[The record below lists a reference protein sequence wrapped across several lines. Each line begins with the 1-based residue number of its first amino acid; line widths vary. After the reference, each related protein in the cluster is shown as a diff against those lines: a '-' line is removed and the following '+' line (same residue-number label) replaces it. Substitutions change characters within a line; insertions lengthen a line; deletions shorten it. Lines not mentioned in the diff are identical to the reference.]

1 MIAKAEC
8 ITHGANATRYS
19 VDKDK
24 AELVKVN
31 LLPAYIEPEAMWQRM
46 QLHQKKFEEKINRY
60 RKLEKGMIRME
71 ISPTSEETQGWTMD
85 DWVHLA
91 NEYIHEF
98 DNADMRNPKRKTIP
112 KHTNLHNSQY
122 VVSLHHDSKGRIDH
136 LHINANRVDNDGN
149 VNTDKFIGERAVIA
163 AQVINMRRGWGN
175 PEEIS
180 RYHKAEITDACFTIL
195 KRMHKFNWDEYKA
208 ALDQRGYQVN
218 LTKDSVGEV
227 RGYSIMRGNSKYK
240 SSDLGQSRNLMP
252 SKILAT
258 WGRFHYFGI
267 EEAMELDRHAQTSTP
282 KWQPSRQANQPV
294 VSAPTV
300 QAQTKLEPVLRSYDI
315 ATDEYHNY
323 PVEIEGDIN
332 DYMMSLCSIPDDSY
346 ASIEQVQ
353 NTALLLFAEYI
364 KGATAMSVSAGGG
377 GSDLSGWG
385 RKEDEDDREYARR
398 CALQASRMCVK
409 RRGMRR

>member
-1 MIAKAEC
+1 
-8 ITHGANATRYS
+8 
-19 VDKDK
+19 
-24 AELVKVN
+24 
-31 LLPAYIEPEAMWQRM
+31 
-46 QLHQKKFEEKINRY
+46 
-60 RKLEKGMIRME
+60 ME
-71 ISPTSEETQGWTMD
+71 ISPTSEETQGWTMN

-112 KHTNLHNSQY
+112 KHTNLQNSQY

-409 RRGMRR
+409 RKGMRR